1 MREDS
6 IFSTNGQIRATKK
19 TWHCLQN
26 TRHVLVSFIY
36 NIIYLQA
43 VSDPRLYE
51 ACYVHTN
58 WSKGSDMESQKKLLL
73 LNTSYLPMAFYWT
86 YESPDERVSSLLY
99 SANREKSSGIVQNKT
114 KRVTKDSSDL
124 SFLFCFYP
132 DPLVSWEHSCRN
144 QRGGQFAI
152 SFWWT
157 IKKAHQFSIPN
168 SNASTVNKSV
178 W

>member
-1 MREDS
+1 MR
-6 IFSTNGQIRATKK
+6 GQYFFHKWSDAGNQENMTLFAKHKSRTGI
-19 TWHCLQN
+19 L
-26 TRHVLVSFIY
+26 
-36 NIIYLQA
+36 YLQYYLFTRSKWSQA
-43 VSDPRLYE
+43 V
-51 ACYVHTN
+51 
-58 WSKGSDMESQKKLLL
+58 WSMLRSHELIQRQWYG
-73 LNTSYLPMAFYWT
+73 
-86 YESPDERVSSLLY
+86 VSKETVASKHNL
-99 SANREKSSGIVQNKT
+99 SANGFLLDLWKPRRKNLSASREKSSGIVQNKT

>member
-1 MREDS
+1 MQRYNKRCARTV
-6 IFSTNGQIRATKK
+6 FFPQTVKMRATKK

-26 TRHVLVSFIY
+26 TSHVLVSFIY

-58 WSKGSDMESQKKLLL
+58 WFKGSDMESQKIRQ
-73 LNTSYLPMAFYWT
+73 
-86 YESPDERVSSLLY
+86 YESSDECVSSLLY
-99 SANREKSSGIVQNKT
+99 LASQEKSSGIVQNKT
-114 KRVTKDSSDL
+114 KRVTIDSSDL

-144 QRGGQFAI
+144 QRGGQLAI

-157 IKKAHQFSIPN
+157 IWKAHQFSIPN
-168 SNASTVNKSV
+168 SNASTGNKSV

>member
-1 MREDS
+1 M
-6 IFSTNGQIRATKK
+6 RATRK

-26 TRHVLVSFIY
+26 TSHILVSFIY

-86 YESPDERVSSLLY
+86 YESPDERVSSFLY
-99 SANREKSSGIVQNKT
+99 SASREKSEWRQTGFVFLHSFALSKSLITVTQPLGCDNFTWLHPIV
-114 KRVTKDSSDL
+114 
-124 SFLFCFYP
+124 FLLCKYG
-132 DPLVSWEHSCRN
+132 W
-144 QRGGQFAI
+144 
-152 SFWWT
+152 
-157 IKKAHQFSIPN
+157 
-168 SNASTVNKSV
+168 
-178 W
+178 